1 MEIKKQIEMMFKEK
15 EQTAVVMPLPP
26 KVNRTG
32 ANYFVCRFEGCGA
45 TIKHRRNLV
54 RHWCLHQKAKYYCF
68 TCGYQSMNREQ
79 ITQHHC
85 DPNTQGKF
93 DCDECE
99 KHFTILQHLNRHL
112 LLIHGSRLFIW
123 CPTCRSYFARI
134 DALKKHQSR
143 CHQSD
148 SAGGSSLISA
158 AGANRSESGRSIA
171 NISAIGT
178 PTITSAKTNKNNNTM
193 GNSTDRI
200 ISTVIS
206 SQQHNGQM
214 VGMPSNSRDE
224 NHFTSNPSAA
234 KQQTTSIINLNHNA
248 LNSNQIPLPSNGPN
262 ENLFRTSQGALI
274 NKGPILIDNVPVGNA
289 FANNLA
295 LVRNSVISRGST
307 AANMMHMDAE
317 QLQLQNTLNDN
328 RIKLLNSNIILSNN
342 NKVQQY
348 IAGTGTGVNT
358 LNNNNDGSNLYNLDA
373 IRDDYSS
380 YIYRNKKRFGE
391 LGLQEKDR
399 VFKH

>member
-15 EQTAVVMPLPP
+15 EQTAVVMPSPP
-26 KVNRTG
+26 KVNRAG
-32 ANYFVCRFEGCGA
+32 ANYFICRFEGCGA

-68 TCGYQSMNREQ
+68 TCGYQSINREQ

-85 DPNTQGKF
+85 DPNGHSKF
-93 DCDECE
+93 DCDECD

-143 CHQSD
+143 CHQSEG
-148 SAGGSSLISA
+148 AGGSSLIGA
-158 AGANRSESGRSIA
+158 GGANRNETDGRSMA
-171 NISAIGT
+171 NISAIST
-178 PTITSAKTNKNNNTM
+178 PTIIKANKNMM

-200 ISTVIS
+200 VSTVIS
-206 SQQHNGQM
+206 GQQPHNMNGQM

-224 NHFTSNPSAA
+224 NHFASNSSATGKQPTS
-234 KQQTTSIINLNHNA
+234 SIINLNHNA
-248 LNSNQIPLPSNGPN
+248 LNNSQVPLPSNGPN
-262 ENLFRTSQGALI
+262 ENLFRAGQGALI
-274 NKGPILIDNVPVGNA
+274 HKGPILIDNAPVGNA
-289 FANNLA
+289 FANNFA

-307 AANMMHMDAE
+307 ASNMMHLDE

-348 IAGTGTGVNT
+348 ISTGAGVNS
-358 LNNNNDGSNLYNLDA
+358 NDGSNLYNLDA
-373 IRDDYSS
+373 VRDDYSS

-399 VFKH
+399 VKH

>member
-15 EQTAVVMPLPP
+15 EQTAVVMPSPP
-26 KVNRTG
+26 KVSRAG
-32 ANYFVCRFEGCGA
+32 ANYFICRFEGCGA

-68 TCGYQSMNREQ
+68 TCGYQSINREQ

-85 DPNTQGKF
+85 DPNGHSKF
-93 DCDECE
+93 DCDECD

-148 SAGGSSLISA
+148 GAGGSSLIN
-158 AGANRSESGRSIA
+158 AGAANETAGRSMA
-171 NISAIGT
+171 NISAIST
-178 PTITSAKTNKNNNTM
+178 PTITKANKNMM

-206 SQQHNGQM
+206 GQPHLNGQM
-214 VGMPSNSRDE
+214 AGMPSNSRDE
-224 NHFTSNPSAA
+224 NHFASNSAG
-234 KQQTTSIINLNHNA
+234 KQPTTTIINLNHNA
-248 LNSNQIPLPSNGPN
+248 LNNSQGVPLPSNGPN
-262 ENLFRTSQGALI
+262 ENLFRAGQGTLI
-274 NKGPILIDNVPVGNA
+274 NKGPILIDNAPVGNA

-295 LVRNSVISRGST
+295 LVRNSVISRGGT
-307 AANMMHMDAE
+307 ASNMMHMDE

-328 RIKLLNSNIILSNN
+328 RIKLLSSSNIILSNN
-342 NKVQQY
+342 NKVQGY
-348 IAGTGTGVNT
+348 ITTGTAVNNAT
-358 LNNNNDGSNLYNLDA
+358 DTSGNLYNLDV
-373 IRDDYSS
+373 IRDDFYD
-380 YIYRNKKRFGE
+380 IYRNKKRFGE